1 MKNMVAKQFL
11 STILI
16 VFLALA
22 TMMSYTFWSFYK
34 NSVTQIYNIGLS
46 NLESESTLVENYL
59 NKSTYVLWV
68 TADTVNYMM
77 DNGASTDDI
86 LRYLSTEA
94 RHQMEQVDENFTGIY
109 GYIQGEYLD
118 GIGWVP
124 PEDYVP
130 TERDWYTA
138 AVEAE
143 GKTTIVPPYLD
154 AQTNTIMISVS
165 QLLADGKS
173 VVSLDIALNEVQA
186 ITKKI
191 NLDNM
196 GYGFIMDHTGL
207 IIAHQNE
214 GEIGKK
220 YPLDEEQQVIMD
232 KSQEKE
238 NNSFEAVLNGEQCTV
253 FSNHIMDD
261 WYVVMVVS
269 DQKLFHDL
277 RKHIVLNAIV
287 CLLVFGIILLFCTL
301 AYHRMRKYQ
310 KRDYESRER
319 LRNLNTNILRAL
331 AYTIDAKDRYT
342 SGHSQ
347 RVADYS
353 LALARRM
360 GKSEE
365 EQKTIYFAGLLHDV
379 GKIRVPEE
387 VINKPGKLTEEEF
400 DQIKIHPISGYH
412 ILKDIYEDVRIAY
425 GAKYHHE
432 RYDGNGYPNGLSGEN
447 IPEIARIICVADS
460 YDAMASNRSYR
471 NALPQEVVRREIE
484 MGKGKQFDARIADV
498 MLQLMAED
506 TEYKM
511 CQSESVDKIILVADE
526 DEAGIRA
533 IQDIL
538 MEEQGYRIL
547 SAKTGDEAM
556 RILDEELVDLV
567 LMELFLT
574 VSGGHPL
581 YQKIRGAYSVPIVV
595 MTADKSMDT
604 ISKIKE
610 WKADDYVTKPFFPT
624 VLKETVH
631 AIMNSNKIK

>member
-1 MKNMVAKQFL
+1 MKNTVARQFL
-11 STILI
+11 GTILI
-16 VFLALA
+16 VFVALV
-22 TMMSYTFWSFYK
+22 TMLSYTFWSFYK

-46 NLESESTLVENYL
+46 NLESESLRIENYL
-59 NKSTYVLWV
+59 NKSTHVLWV

-77 DNGASTDDI
+77 ENGESTEEI

-94 RHQMEQVDENFTGIY
+94 RHQMEQVDKNFTGIY

-138 AVEAE
+138 AVKAQ

-186 ITKKI
+186 ITKNI
-191 NLDNM
+191 RLDDM
-196 GYGFIMDHTGL
+196 GYGFILDHTGL
-207 IIAHQNE
+207 VIAHQNE
-214 GEIGKK
+214 GEIGKH
-220 YPLDEEQQVIMD
+220 YPRDKEQKIITD
-232 KSQEKE
+232 KIREKE
-238 NNSFEAVLNGEQCTV
+238 TCSFDAVLEGEDCAV

-261 WYVVMVVS
+261 WYVVMVIS
-269 DQKLFHDL
+269 DQKLFRDL
-277 RKHIVLNAIV
+277 RKNLILNAIV
-287 CLLVFGIILLFCTL
+287 CVLVFGIISLFCAL
-301 AYHRMRKYQ
+301 AYRRIRKYQ
-310 KRDYESRER
+310 KSDNESRER
-319 LRNLNTNILRAL
+319 LKNLNTNILRSL

-353 LALARRM
+353 LAIARRM

-365 EQKTIYFAGLLHDV
+365 EQKIIYFAGLLHDV

-387 VINKPGKLTEEEF
+387 VINKPGALTAEEF
-400 DQIKIHPISGYH
+400 DQIRIHPVSSYH
-412 ILKDIYEDVRIAY
+412 ILKDIYEDERIAY
-425 GAKYHHE
+425 GARYHHE
-432 RYDGNGYPNGLSGEN
+432 RYDGKGYPNGLSGDN

-471 NALPQEVVRREIE
+471 KALPQEAVRREIE
-484 MGKGKQFDARIADV
+484 NGKGKQFDAAIADV
-498 MLQLMAED
+498 MLELMDED
-506 TEYKM
+506 TEYM
-511 CQSESVDKIILVADE
+511 MRQLESIEKYILVIDE
-526 DEAGIRA
+526 DTGNLKE

-538 MEEQGYRIL
+538 REEKTYRVLCEENAGTALRIL
-547 SAKTGDEAM
+547 
-556 RILDEELVDLV
+556 EEKPVDIV
-567 LMELFLT
+567 LMELEYSGT
-574 VSGGHPL
+574 NGVSL
-581 YQKIRGAYSVPIVV
+581 YQQIRRRYSVPVV
-595 MTADKSMDT
+595 IMTKNKSMEA
-604 ISKIKE
+604 IQKVRE
-610 WKADDYVTKPFFPT
+610 LEVDDYMTKPVLPV

-631 AIMNSNKIK
+631 AIVNGNRV